1 MAAPPVFV
9 AIRELGPTLTWVGL
23 ALLTIGAA
31 CAALLIFGPAHRR
44 LRTLEQAARAL
55 GQGRTDV
62 RAVEAG
68 GDEVSSL
75 AHTFNRMADDLSARA
90 GALAA
95 SDRARRQLL
104 ADVSHE
110 LMTPLAA
117 IRGYTETLAMPEL
130 TIDPDSRQRYLGI
143 IGDETMKLEGLIGDL
158 LDLARLEGGGGTM
171 TIEDVPVR
179 ELFSRIADRHGPALR
194 DRQIDLDVRV
204 EPADLTVPG
213 DAQKLE
219 QALQNLA
226 ANAIR
231 HTPSGGRLTLDAA
244 VHGDVATFR
253 VKDSGPGIPPE
264 HLPHIFERFYKVDA
278 ARSASAMS
286 GSGLG
291 LSIVRAI
298 VERHGGRVTAANA
311 PDGGAVFEITVP
323 RSEIPRRQTDVDAD
337 GVASAHAHRRRVGL
351 ESLLPHFDAVRPFAQ
366 LDDELIFAGRR
377 VPRLSVDEDLGVGR
391 TDAQQQRAE
400 RRRLLL
406 ARRSRLPRRP
416 ARRRFGAHRL
426 VRLRH
431 RLRRLAR
438 PERLH
443 GVHDLQRSAAH
454 QQHLLRERLVAVEI
468 ELQLVLARLDVQALQ
483 VAVELVDDADEVS
496 VDENLGV
503 ARRDLEPRRAREV
516 VAPGTVVVRI
526 GIRVLAVEAVIEGA
540 VPAEAE
546 ADAPVRG
553 VVIGPVGTGGSNKAG
568 SKAGNTRRDTT
579 TAWRPELCR
588 WATRSVGKRIAT
600 PSAATR
606 ARRDWRVGMRTTSS
620 GTAGST
626 RSI

>member
-1 MAAPPVFV
+1 MGELVWYKSLYWRIAFGFVATLATLLLAQGGVLLWLTDRIVGSSWRTPEQLVAAVATDLSSAITADRSLDLDAYARDHFRHIYRPFLIVMRDGRMASNRMNGLPPGYIRAAQQRVRRGLPMTGTDWRDGGGGGRPRGGDFDGPGRGGRGERDRDDRGERPGPPDGAPPPGGPGPGPGPGAGGPGGPGGPDRGSAVASIIVDNAEIGFAIVPMAAPPVFV

-130 TIDPDSRQRYLGI
+130 TIDPDSRQRYLEI
-143 IGDETMKLEGLIGDL
+143 IGDETIKLEGLIGDL

-231 HTPSGGRLTLDAA
+231 HTPRGGRLTLDAA

-323 RSEIPRRQTDVDAD
+323 RSEIPP
-337 GVASAHAHRRRVGL
+337 AS
-351 ESLLPHFDAVRPFAQ
+351 D
-366 LDDELIFAGRR
+366 
-377 VPRLSVDEDLGVGR
+377 
-391 TDAQQQRAE
+391 
-400 RRRLLL
+400 
-406 ARRSRLPRRP
+406 
-416 ARRRFGAHRL
+416 
-426 VRLRH
+426 
-431 RLRRLAR
+431 
-438 PERLH
+438 
-443 GVHDLQRSAAH
+443 
-454 QQHLLRERLVAVEI
+454 
-468 ELQLVLARLDVQALQ
+468 
-483 VAVELVDDADEVS
+483 
-496 VDENLGV
+496 
-503 ARRDLEPRRAREV
+503 
-516 VAPGTVVVRI
+516 
-526 GIRVLAVEAVIEGA
+526 
-540 VPAEAE
+540 
-546 ADAPVRG
+546 
-553 VVIGPVGTGGSNKAG
+553 
-568 SKAGNTRRDTT
+568 
-579 TAWRPELCR
+579 
-588 WATRSVGKRIAT
+588 
-600 PSAATR
+600 
-606 ARRDWRVGMRTTSS
+606 
-620 GTAGST
+620 
-626 RSI
+626 